1 MIPHILLTDEKK
13 KAENYIKE
21 RETKDVL
28 FLEVFPDGKK
38 IKIEQIRA
46 LRKSLSVR
54 FDKKICVIIWWFDKA
69 TIEAQN
75 ASLKMLEE
83 YAERVDFY
91 LVVENPNKLLPTI
104 LSRAIIK
111 DLRSRE
117 KKEIFKVQESF
128 EDSWPEI
135 KNKEQAQK
143 FLNSMLFH
151 LREKAKRE
159 KDPVAAEVAKEVLKV
174 MNYLE
179 NNNLNP
185 QLSVDYVLI
194 FFWKKY
200 KIKI

>member
-28 FLEVFPDGKK
+28 FLEVFPDGEK

-69 TIEAQN
+69 TVEAQN

-83 YAERVDFY
+83 YAEKIDFY

-104 LSRAIIK
+104 LSRAIVK

-117 KKEIFKVQESF
+117 KEEIFKVQESF

-135 KNKEQAQK
+135 KNKEQAQR
-143 FLNSMLFH
+143 FLNSMLFY
-151 LREKAKRE
+151 LREKAKKE
-159 KDPVAAEVAKEVLKV
+159 KDSAATEVAKEILKV